1 MDIGFIRNGWPQ
13 KTALF
18 PSLHG
23 YYFARAQLSETEEL
37 VIYLDRLTIPAA
49 LRSDVLKQ
57 LHEGH
62 QGLTRC

>member
-23 YYFARAQLSETEEL
+23 AQLSETEEL